1 VTPARFLRHIIWPG
15 LIFASDVAGR
25 DLGGAQAEVMLLA
38 IAGQESN
45 LTHRFQLS
53 GPARGFWQFER
64 DGGLMGV
71 LRHKATARI
80 MGAAL
85 HELGIWGHGDTDFDD
100 DAWDA
105 LPYSELLQVTAA
117 RCLLLSDPKPL
128 PEVGDEQLAWA
139 YYLRNWRP
147 GKPHCDA
154 WAGHY
159 RAALAATRD

>member
-45 LTHRFQLS
+45 LEHRFQVH
-53 GPARGFWQFER
+53 GPARGWWQFER
-64 DGGLMGV
+64 GGGLAGV
-71 LRHKATARI
+71 MSHKATGKI
-80 MGAAL
+80 MHDAL
-85 HELGIWGHGDTDFDD
+85 DELGIGTAYEA
-100 DAWDA
+100 AWAA

-117 RCLLLSDPKPL
+117 RCLLYTDPAPL
-128 PEVGDEQLAWA
+128 PEVGDEQHAWA

-147 GKPHCDA
+147 GRPHGDQ
-154 WAGHY
+154 WANHY

>member
-1 VTPARFLRHIIWPG
+1 VIWPG
-15 LIFASDVAGR
+15 LIFASDIAGR

-45 LTHRFQLS
+45 LAHRFQIS

-64 DGGLMGV
+64 GGGLAGV
-71 LRHKATARI
+71 MSHKATAKI
-80 MGAAL
+80 MHDAL
-85 HELGIWGHGDTDFDD
+85 DELGIGTGYEA
-100 DAWDA
+100 AWAA

-128 PEVGDEQLAWA
+128 PPLEDEQLAWA

-147 GKPHCDA
+147 GRPHSDA
-154 WAGHY
+154 WTTHY
-159 RAALAATRD
+159 RAALAATRE